1 LNILDSKQRGC
12 RIAYGLPMGG
22 EIKYADQQ
30 TLKEFLSH
38 RVET

>member
-1 LNILDSKQRGC
+1 LNILDSKQGGG
-12 RIAYGLPMGG
+12 RIAYGLPMGA

-30 TLKEFLSH
+30 TLRESLSH

>member
-1 LNILDSKQRGC
+1 VKVT

-22 EIKYADQQ
+22 DLKYADQQ
-30 TLKEFLSH
+30 TLKEALGH